1 MFIGVSSLVY
11 RLVIE
16 GDLKLK
22 TPKNPIRR
30 RTHLHKTPD
39 CVRIHTAERWLD
51 AVGVCRRSSIGR
63 AAVL

>member
-22 TPKNPIRR
+22 TPKTLFSVYPF
-30 RTHLHKTPD
+30 
-39 CVRIHTAERWLD
+39 A
-51 AVGVCRRSSIGR
+51 
-63 AAVL
+63 